1 MCDKYKLFTVGNKGI
16 QLTSPDLHEQ
26 QKDGILPPKL
36 SHQRTT
42 AVQEPVGY
50 CCPLNTAAKHTH
62 SLLQLHEHQVL
73 PADNMQ

>member
-1 MCDKYKLFTVGNKGI
+1 MCDKYKILTVRNTRI

-36 SHQRTT
+36 SRQRTT
-42 AVQEPVGY
+42 AVQELVGY

-62 SLLQLHEHQVL
+62 SPLQLHEHQVL
-73 PADNMQ
+73 PADNTQ